1 MRSLVACERVTGVS
15 VGGTDVAP
23 VNGSLLHAGNGAG
36 CKHTL
41 TQGSAMNTHG
51 DMLSTDVLI
60 VGAGPSGLAL
70 RLALDRLGIT
80 SLLIDRHPAGL
91 NTSRAA
97 VIHARTLEVL
107 EPLGVVPRL
116 LAAGVKTTR
125 FRVRDSDRVLLQ
137 IGFDDLPSTHRYALM
152 CPQSAT
158 EAILGDGIG
167 PDSATVWRPAR
178 LLSFAQAADGI
189 SADLELPQQR
199 RQLVRA
205 QWIVGCDGAHSTV
218 RQGAGIA
225 FEGGDYTE
233 TFVLADVRMA
243 WPLPREEV
251 SLFFSPQGLMVVA
264 PLPEPDGAA
273 GDRHRIVA
281 TVTDT
286 AGPPTLSQ
294 MQALLDARGPR
305 SARGRIDTL
314 LWSSDFHLQHRVA
327 AQMRHGRVLLCG
339 DAAHVHSPA
348 GGQGMNTGIQDAI
361 ALAPALQR
369 ALHQQDDH
377 DLDAW
382 ASRRHRIARGVVRMT
397 DAMTRAA
404 TATAPVTRTV
414 RNGLLGLIDRAPPI
428 QRRLAARLAELG
440 N

>member
-1 MRSLVACERVTGVS
+1 MVACERVTDAS
-15 VGGTDVAP
+15 LLGTGAAL
-23 VNGSLLHAGNGAG
+23 VNRSLLHPGNGAG

-41 TQGSAMNTHG
+41 TQEDAMNANCDTR
-51 DMLSTDVLI
+51 STEVLI

-70 RLALDRLGIT
+70 RLALDRLGIA
-80 SLLIDRHPAGL
+80 SLLVDRHPAGL

-116 LAAGVKTTR
+116 LAAGVRTTT
-125 FRVRDSDRVLLQ
+125 FRVRDGDRVLLQ
-137 IGFDDLPSTHRYALM
+137 IGFDDLPSAHRYALM

-158 EAILGDGIG
+158 EAILADALVPG
-167 PDSATVWRPAR
+167 SATVWRPAH
-178 LLSFAQAADGI
+178 LLSFAESADGI

-199 RQLVRA
+199 RQRVRA
-205 QWIVGCDGAHSTV
+205 RWIVGCDGAHSAV

-225 FEGGDYTE
+225 FEGGDYAE

-243 WPLPREEV
+243 WPLPRDEV

-264 PLPEPDGAA
+264 PLPKPDGTAD
-273 GDRHRIVA
+273 DRHRIVA
-281 TVTDT
+281 TVTD
-286 AGPPTLSQ
+286 AIRLPTLAQ
-294 MQALLDARGPR
+294 VQALLDARGPR
-305 SARGRIDTL
+305 SGRARVDTL
-314 LWSSDFHLQHRVA
+314 LWRSDFHLQHRVA
-327 AQMRHGRVLLCG
+327 AQMRRGRVLLCG

-361 ALAPALQR
+361 ALATALQQ
-369 ALHQQDDH
+369 ALRQHDDQG
-377 DLDAW
+377 LDAW
-382 ASRRHRIARGVVRMT
+382 ATRRRRIARGVVRMT

-414 RNGLLGLIDRAPPI
+414 RNGLLGLIDHAPLI

>member
-1 MRSLVACERVTGVS
+1 MNANCDTRSTE
-15 VGGTDVAP
+15 
-23 VNGSLLHAGNGAG
+23 
-36 CKHTL
+36 
-41 TQGSAMNTHG
+41 
-51 DMLSTDVLI
+51 VLI

-70 RLALDRLGIT
+70 RLALDRLGIA
-80 SLLIDRHPAGL
+80 SLLVDRHPAGL

-116 LAAGVKTTR
+116 LAAGVRTTT
-125 FRVRDSDRVLLQ
+125 FRVRDGDRVLLQ
-137 IGFDDLPSTHRYALM
+137 IGFDDLPSAHRYALM

-158 EAILGDGIG
+158 EAILADALVPG
-167 PDSATVWRPAR
+167 SATVWRPAH
-178 LLSFAQAADGI
+178 LLSFAESADGI

-199 RQLVRA
+199 RQRVRA
-205 QWIVGCDGAHSTV
+205 RWIVGCDGAHSAV

-225 FEGGDYTE
+225 FEGGDYAE

-243 WPLPREEV
+243 WPLPRDEV

-264 PLPEPDGAA
+264 PLPKPDGTAD
-273 GDRHRIVA
+273 DRHRIVA
-281 TVTDT
+281 TVTD
-286 AGPPTLSQ
+286 AIRLPTLAQ
-294 MQALLDARGPR
+294 VQALLDARGPR
-305 SARGRIDTL
+305 SGRARVDTL
-314 LWSSDFHLQHRVA
+314 LWRSDFHLQHRVA
-327 AQMRHGRVLLCG
+327 AQMRRGRVLLCG

-361 ALAPALQR
+361 ALATALQQ
-369 ALHQQDDH
+369 ALRQHDDQG
-377 DLDAW
+377 LDAW
-382 ASRRHRIARGVVRMT
+382 ATRRRRIARGVVRMT

-414 RNGLLGLIDRAPPI
+414 RNGLLGLIDHAPLI

>member
-1 MRSLVACERVTGVS
+1 MNANCDTRSTE
-15 VGGTDVAP
+15 
-23 VNGSLLHAGNGAG
+23 
-36 CKHTL
+36 
-41 TQGSAMNTHG
+41 
-51 DMLSTDVLI
+51 VLI

-70 RLALDRLGIT
+70 RLALDRLGIA
-80 SLLIDRHPAGL
+80 SLLVDRHPAGL

-116 LAAGVKTTR
+116 LAAGVRTTI
-125 FRVRDSDRVLLQ
+125 FRVRDGDRVLLQ
-137 IGFDDLPSTHRYALM
+137 IGFDDLPSAHRYALM
-152 CPQSAT
+152 CPQNAT
-158 EAILGDGIG
+158 EAILADALE

-178 LLSFAQAADGI
+178 LLSFAESADGI

-199 RQLVRA
+199 RRQVHAR
-205 QWIVGCDGAHSTV
+205 WIVGCDGAHSAV

-225 FEGGDYTE
+225 FEGGDYAE

-243 WPLPREEV
+243 WPLPRDEV

-264 PLPEPDGAA
+264 PLPEPDGTA

-281 TVTDT
+281 TVTD
-286 AGPPTLSQ
+286 AIGPPTLAQ
-294 MQALLDARGPR
+294 VQALLDARGPR
-305 SARGRIDTL
+305 SGRARVDTL
-314 LWSSDFHLQHRVA
+314 LWRSDFHLQHRVA
-327 AQMRHGRVLLCG
+327 AQMRRGRVLLCG

-348 GGQGMNTGIQDAI
+348 GGQGMNTGIQDAV
-361 ALAPALQR
+361 ALATALQQ
-369 ALHQQDDH
+369 ALHQHDDQG
-377 DLDAW
+377 LDAW
-382 ASRRHRIARGVVRMT
+382 ATRRRRIARGVVRMT

-414 RNGLLGLIDRAPPI
+414 RNGLLGLIDHAPLI

>member
-1 MRSLVACERVTGVS
+1 MACERVTGAPLEKT
-15 VGGTDVAP
+15 GEAP
-23 VNGSLLHAGNGAG
+23 VNISLLHAEKGAE

-41 TQGSAMNTHG
+41 TQGEAMNAHADT
-51 DMLSTDVLI
+51 LSTDVLI

-70 RLALDRLGIT
+70 RLALDRLGIA
-80 SLLIDRHPAGL
+80 SLLVDRHAAGL

-116 LAAGVKTTR
+116 LAAGVQATR
-125 FRVRDSDRVLLQ
+125 FRVRDGDRSLLQ
-137 IGFDDLPSTHRYALM
+137 ISFDDLPSAHRYALM
-152 CPQSAT
+152 CPQNAT
-158 EAILGDGIG
+158 EAILGDGLA

-178 LLSFAQAADGI
+178 LLAFAETADGV
-189 SADLELPQQR
+189 SADLELPEQRQR
-199 RQLVRA
+199 RVHA
-205 QWIVGCDGAHSTV
+205 QWIVGCDGAHSAV
-218 RQGAGIA
+218 REGAGIA
-225 FEGGDYTE
+225 FQGGDYAE

-264 PLPEPDGAA
+264 PLPEPDGTA
-273 GDRHRIVA
+273 GDRHRIVV
-281 TVTDT
+281 TVAD
-286 AGPPTLSQ
+286 AIGPPTLAQ
-294 MQALLDARGPR
+294 MQAVLDARGPQ
-305 SARGRIDTL
+305 SARARIDAM

-327 AQMRHGRVLLCG
+327 AHLRRGRALLCG

-369 ALHQQDDH
+369 ALRQH
-377 DLDAW
+377 DARGLDAW
-382 ASRRHRIARGVVRMT
+382 ATGRHRIARGVVRMT

-404 TATAPVTRTV
+404 TATGPVARSV
-414 RNGLLGLIDRAPPI
+414 RNGLLGLIDHAPPI
-428 QRRLAARLAELG
+428 RHRLAARLAELG

>member
-1 MRSLVACERVTGVS
+1 M
-15 VGGTDVAP
+15 
-23 VNGSLLHAGNGAG
+23 HA
-36 CKHTL
+36 
-41 TQGSAMNTHG
+41 HG
-51 DMLSTDVLI
+51 DTLSTDVLI

-70 RLALDRLGIT
+70 RLALDRLGIA

-97 VIHARTLEVL
+97 VLHARTLEVL

-116 LAAGVKTTR
+116 LAAGVRTTT
-125 FRVRDSDRVLLQ
+125 FRVRDGDRVLLQ
-137 IGFDDLPSTHRYALM
+137 IGFADLPSAHRYALM
-152 CPQSAT
+152 CPQNVT
-158 EAILGDGIG
+158 EAILGDGLG
-167 PDSATVWRPAR
+167 AASATVWRPAR
-178 LLSFAQAADGI
+178 LLAFAQTADGI
-189 SADLELPQQR
+189 GAELELPHQRR
-199 RQLVRA
+199 RQLHA

-218 RQGAGIA
+218 RQSAGIA

-264 PLPEPDGAA
+264 PLPEPDGTA

-281 TVTDT
+281 TVTD
-286 AGPPTLSQ
+286 ADGPATREQ
-294 MQALLDARGPR
+294 VQALLDARGPH

-314 LWSSDFHLQHRVA
+314 LWRSDFHLQHRVA
-327 AQMRHGRVLLCG
+327 AQMRRGRALLCG

-348 GGQGMNTGIQDAI
+348 GGQGMNTGIQDAT

-369 ALHQQDDH
+369 ALRQHDDH
-377 DLDAW
+377 GLDAW
-382 ASRRHRIARGVVRMT
+382 AARRHRIARGVVRMT

-404 TATAPVTRTV
+404 TATGPVARTA
-414 RNGLLGLIDRAPPI
+414 RNGLLGLIDHAPPI

>member
-1 MRSLVACERVTGVS
+1 
-15 VGGTDVAP
+15 
-23 VNGSLLHAGNGAG
+23 
-36 CKHTL
+36 
-41 TQGSAMNTHG
+41 MNTYG
-51 DMLSTDVLI
+51 DTLSTDVLI

-70 RLALDRLGIT
+70 RLALDRLGIA

-125 FRVRDSDRVLLQ
+125 FCVRDGDRVLLQ
-137 IGFDDLPSTHRYALM
+137 IGFDDLPSAHRYALM
-152 CPQSAT
+152 CPQNAT
-158 EAILGDGIG
+158 EAILGDGLG

-294 MQALLDARGPR
+294 MQALLDARG
-305 SARGRIDTL
+305 RIDAL

-327 AQMRHGRVLLCG
+327 AQMRRGRGLLCG
-339 DAAHVHSPA
+339 GAAPVHSPA

-404 TATAPVTRTV
+404 TATAPMTRTV